1 MLGLVSFYTPEK
13 HTIITGSGIPEFL
26 VRLVEG
32 VPRRKGR
39 LFLLRYN
46 ELGVFCIC
54 EWTGKYRDTFIDIL
68 NLGKSLGNFG
78 RKAAQ
83 ELRRRLFAPVTAEE
97 TSRAIVRNDSDFYHR
112 LQDEDAEETERQERV
127 AIGE

>member
-1 MLGLVSFYTPEK
+1 MVSLFISAE
-13 HTIITGSGIPEFL
+13 HTIIKGSGVPEA
-26 VRLVEG
+26 VERLVDG
-32 VPRRKGR
+32 NPRRKGC
-39 LFLLRYN
+39 LFVVRYN
-46 ELGVFCIC
+46 KLGVFCIC
-54 EWTGKYRDTFIDIL
+54 EWTDNNKDTFTDVM

-78 RKAAQ
+78 RKESL

-97 TSRAIVRNDSDFYHR
+97 TSKAIIGADSDFYHG